1 MNNPTEEFTSQ
12 LQKAYVK
19 AGEDMGKQ
27 MAASIVAIVTE
38 MTAGQGQPSFFGWSI
53 EDAPLNLL
61 GILPTNKTENAQWVI
76 LTSEATEKIPFVE
89 TSPLWI
95 GHLTSGHTI
104 LLL

>member
-1 MNNPTEEFTSQ
+1 MNNPTEEFTNQ

-61 GILPTNKTENAQWVI
+61 GILPSDKIENAQWVI
-76 LTSEATEKIPFVE
+76 LASEKAEKIPFIA
-89 TSPLWI
+89 SQPLWI
-95 GHLTSGHTI
+95 GHLTSGHRI